1 MGSPCQIDLPRQ
13 ERFGKGSASAANKI
27 EVITALRILAGR
39 NLGYET
45 PDRIPKSFR
54 EFDRKD
60 NYDELSE
67 KGETLDQHRPELV
80 KWCKGWHDVDP
91 TPLFHVPDVVG
102 TNFHSERRKYWSNLS
117 YVDLSYA
124 DMRSMNLAGFNL
136 IGSRLCG
143 AELAHSNLAKAT
155 LEGADLNKCD
165 LWDANLREARLTWV
179 SCRAAELGR
188 ANLTDAW
195 LLGAHLNGVDFYQ
208 TNLDGAFLIGADLT
222 DVKTMAAVSARNANL
237 WKATLV
243 NAFIG
248 DRDLFQKIRDE
259 EKELSDGTLFDKQLL
274 ANLYVEREAAK
285 VHLEGAFLCS
295 ADLSRAFFWNVDLD
309 GADLPN

>member
-1 MGSPCQIDLPRQ
+1 
-13 ERFGKGSASAANKI
+13 
-27 EVITALRILAGR
+27 
-39 NLGYET
+39 
-45 PDRIPKSFR
+45 
-54 EFDRKD
+54 
-60 NYDELSE
+60 
-67 KGETLDQHRPELV
+67 
-80 KWCKGWHDVDP
+80 
-91 TPLFHVPDVVG
+91 
-102 TNFHSERRKYWSNLS
+102 
-117 YVDLSYA
+117 
-124 DMRSMNLAGFNL
+124 MNLAGFNL
-136 IGSRLCG
+136 IGSRLCR

-309 GADLPN
+309 GADLANAKLIGTILDGVDLSKVEGLTPDQLTKAHVNQSTQFPDYFTVDQKTKLYSLSAGLAPLP